1 MQLTLQMPDIYFVDY
16 KKENLA
22 KKIKLFT
29 ALMMYRSEQISAGAA
44 CEIAEIDRYSFM
56 EECKKYNISQ
66 INYTLHDLESEI
78 RQFRTLSK

>member
-29 ALMMYRSEQISAGAA
+29 ALMMYRSEQISVL
-44 CEIAEIDRYSFM
+44 IAFKLMSIMAMARVISY
-56 EECKKYNISQ
+56 KKNHIEH
-66 INYTLHDLESEI
+66 LD
-78 RQFRTLSK
+78 FVLSPRPGE